1 MKFWTEDK
9 IEFLRSI
16 HEGRNN
22 KILAEV
28 CSWEFGKAIT
38 PGAMQTVLNRNFGN
52 RKPKVWTP
60 EKLDY
65 LREIVPGKP
74 VDEITRLFN
83 ERFGTD
89 YEWTTIKGAMGNH
102 HIRSGY
108 RYDGYKHLLF
118 TKEQIEWLKENRW
131 GYSFEETAAKM
142 NERFGTNFKVSQV
155 RGWCHTHHLP
165 NGMDMKFKK
174 GQVSFNKGKKGYCAP
189 GCEKG
194 WFKKGH
200 RPSNWVPVNTEVV
213 VKDGYIKIKVAEPN
227 KWELK
232 HRVIWMNKHGEI
244 PAGQCLIFLNGDKTD
259 CRIENLMLIE
269 RGILSILNHEKLL
282 TGDAAANKCAVT
294 MARIKSRIRELE
306 AR

>member
-38 PGAMQTVLNRNFGN
+38 PAAMQAVLNRNFGN

-60 EKLDY
+60 EKLAY
-65 LREIVPGKP
+65 LCEIVPGKP

-89 YEWTTIKGAMGNH
+89 YEWTTIKSVMGNH

-118 TKEQIEWLKENRW
+118 TKEQIEWLKENHW
-131 GYSFEETAAKM
+131 G
-142 NERFGTNFKVSQV
+142 
-155 RGWCHTHHLP
+155 
-165 NGMDMKFKK
+165 
-174 GQVSFNKGKKGYCAP
+174 
-189 GCEKG
+189 
-194 WFKKGH
+194 
-200 RPSNWVPVNTEVV
+200 
-213 VKDGYIKIKVAEPN
+213 
-227 KWELK
+227 
-232 HRVIWMNKHGEI
+232 
-244 PAGQCLIFLNGDKTD
+244 
-259 CRIENLMLIE
+259 
-269 RGILSILNHEKLL
+269 
-282 TGDAAANKCAVT
+282 
-294 MARIKSRIRELE
+294 
-306 AR
+306 